1 MVVDKIIMFCT
12 IYILLSFPLANE
24 TYQKL
29 QNDGQIDKETSW
41 VASIA
46 IIVGTLPYVPLYY
59 ILIFKEFFVYLYK
72 KFNK

>member
-1 MVVDKIIMFCT
+1 MVMDKIIMFCT

-59 ILIFKEFFVYLYK
+59 ILLFKEFFVSLYN